1 MALKYPYRKW
11 NGQTRAARAASV
23 KKYSDKLR
31 NAVIEL
37 LGGHCIQCGFS
48 DVRAL
53 QVDHIHGGGTRERK
67 NGISN
72 SRLLMLDVMKTE
84 GKYQLLCA
92 NCNWIKRVVNKEYKY
107 HGISE

>member
-1 MALKYPYRKW
+1 MALYPVR
-11 NGQTRAARAASV
+11 QTREARRASV
-23 KKYSDKLR
+23 KKYGDKLR
-31 NAVIEL
+31 KAVIEL

-53 QVDHIHGGGTRERK
+53 QVDHINGGGSKERK

-72 SRLLMLDVMKTE
+72 GRMLMLDVMKTE

-92 NCNWIKRVVNKEYKY
+92 NCNWIKRVINREYRTY
-107 HGISE
+107 GPRQ